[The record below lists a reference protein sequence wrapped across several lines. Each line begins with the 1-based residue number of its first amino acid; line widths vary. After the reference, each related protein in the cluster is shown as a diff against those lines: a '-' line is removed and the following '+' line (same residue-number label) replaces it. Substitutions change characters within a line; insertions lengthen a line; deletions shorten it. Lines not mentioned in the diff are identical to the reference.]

1 MRKKLVFFAKC
12 LVMAGLTAIF
22 CFWIVMPQYLNNY
35 QASLIDKNERLCSIE
50 GPKIVLVGNS
60 NLAFGI
66 DSRAIEEAFGMPVVN
81 MGMHG
86 GVGNPFNEQAALQ
99 NVCPGDIVIL
109 SYSNFNDGDV
119 IRNQELAWITIEN
132 HPDLW
137 KYIRLKDWPEMIKAY
152 PTYLKDCLDLWSQGT
167 GNLDSGDEYSRLR
180 FNEYGDNIY
189 DRPVLVPETDFS
201 EVHIPEIGDAT
212 INRINALN
220 AQLEEKGA
228 TLLMTAYPTAICE
241 YTPPREEYEAFSD
254 TIEELLD
261 CPLISRYEDYMMDKE
276 LFYNTYLHLNNEGV
290 QVRTQMLI
298 ADLQKYLEKKENLPD
313 PT

>member
-1 MRKKLVFFAKC
+1 MKKKLIFFAKC
-12 LVMAGLTAIF
+12 LVMVVLTAIF

-35 QASLIDKNERLCSIE
+35 QASLIDKNERLRSIE

-66 DSRAIEEAFGMPVVN
+66 DSKAIEEAFGMPVVN

-99 NVCPGDIVIL
+99 NVCQGDIVIL

-137 KYIRLKDWPEMIKAY
+137 KYIRMKDWPEMIKAY
-152 PTYLKDCLDLWSQGT
+152 PTYLKDCLNLWSQGI
-167 GNLDSGDEYSRLR
+167 GNLDSGDEYSRLQ

-201 EVHIPEIGDAT
+201 EVHIPEIGEAT
-212 INRINALN
+212 VNRINVLN
-220 AQLEEKGA
+220 RQLEEKGA
-228 TLLMTAYPTAICE
+228 TLLMTAYPTAVCE
-241 YTPPREEYEAFSD
+241 YTPPREEYVAFSED
-254 TIEELLD
+254 IDEMLD
-261 CPLISRYEDYMMDKE
+261 CPLISRYEDYMLDKE

-290 QVRTQMLI
+290 QVRTKMLI
-298 ADLQKYLEKKENLPD
+298 DDLQSYLEQKKD
-313 PT
+313 